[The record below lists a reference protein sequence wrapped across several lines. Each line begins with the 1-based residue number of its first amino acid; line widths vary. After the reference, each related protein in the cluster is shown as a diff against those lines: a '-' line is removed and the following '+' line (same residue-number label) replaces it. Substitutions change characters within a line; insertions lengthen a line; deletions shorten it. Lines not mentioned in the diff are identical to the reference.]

1 MGTFLCAGCGS
12 WGGGVTGAEE
22 ATKPLAVEV
31 AGSMFEAH
39 DVNGDGVI
47 EESEIVAVRTKDFA
61 ALDKDGDGKLSTD
74 ELAGKALLYVVAI
87 DKDTFTEVEFAA
99 EFVPAG
105 TPEPTEEQVRK
116 ALENLKDAGK
126 LPGTLIKWDI
136 DGDGK
141 VTPVEFKAF
150 FIAVHRHH
158 GVNSQAGR
166 QKALKE
172 RYYVNMDVDNDG
184 TVSLEEYTGKSKAKR
199 TLEKPMR

>member
-1 MGTFLCAGCGS
+1 MGTFLCAGCGN

-22 ATKPLAVEV
+22 AVKSLPVAV
-31 AGSMFEAH
+31 SMFEAH

-61 ALDKDGDGKLSTD
+61 ALDKDGDGKLSKD
-74 ELAGKALLYVVAI
+74 ELAGKALLYVVGI
-87 DKDTFTEVEFAA
+87 DKDTFTEVEFSA

-105 TPEPTEEQVRK
+105 TPEPTAEQVKK

-126 LPGTLIKWDI
+126 LPGTLIKWDL

-150 FIAVHRHH
+150 FIAVHQHH
-158 GVNSQAGR
+158 GANSHANR
-166 QKALKE
+166 QTSLKDK
-172 RYYVNMDVDNDG
+172 YHVNMDIDKDG
-184 TVSLEEYTGKSKAKR
+184 FVSLEEYTGKSKS
-199 TLEKPMR
+199 E